1 MEAALWREEFTYMKF
16 GRSYTVTLPRRS
28 VFFDVKK
35 MIVFFTPWFIQDWY
49 E

>member
-1 MEAALWREEFTYMKF
+1 METALWREEFTYMKF

-28 VFFDVKK
+28 VFIDVKQMK
-35 MIVFFTPWFIQDWY
+35 VFFTTSFIQDWY